1 MVTSEQNLA
10 IVRTELDTV
19 FFQEYDFQNATPS
32 QISAQSGMV
41 FKPMSITN
49 KAHIEEI
56 FKGSELYKITGETE
70 VVGST
75 NPEVANK
82 LTTYVKDF
90 TQSIELSKN
99 FYDDNIHGV
108 WSREVS
114 DMGIKARI
122 TQDDNAMEVFRGAF
136 DTTLNADGS
145 AWISSHTLIGGATQS
160 NLLTGALTTTTLNE
174 GIVSLAEQ
182 KDQAG
187 VIMGCQPSMLI
198 VPPALFKRA
207 IEITDSALI
216 ADSAENNINVYR
228 SAYGISVYTS
238 PYLGAAAGGS
248 DTAWFLLARNH
259 AVTRIIR
266 QGIETS
272 LRDWIFSDNRTYF
285 YQANYR
291 ETVYVPDYVGATGST
306 GL

>member
-136 DTTLNADGS
+136 DTT
-145 AWISSHTLIGGATQS
+145 
-160 NLLTGALTTTTLNE
+160 
-174 GIVSLAEQ
+174 
-182 KDQAG
+182 
-187 VIMGCQPSMLI
+187 
-198 VPPALFKRA
+198 
-207 IEITDSALI
+207 
-216 ADSAENNINVYR
+216 
-228 SAYGISVYTS
+228 
-238 PYLGAAAGGS
+238 
-248 DTAWFLLARNH
+248 
-259 AVTRIIR
+259 
-266 QGIETS
+266 
-272 LRDWIFSDNRTYF
+272 
-285 YQANYR
+285 
-291 ETVYVPDYVGATGST
+291 
-306 GL
+306 